1 MSNSRCRGCGAEI
14 VFVKSEK
21 GKFIPCDPKM
31 VPYWERPGA
40 AGKVVLQQNG
50 KVISCDFEGPRHELT
65 GFGYIS
71 HFSTCPRANAFRRKI

>member
-40 AGKVVLQQNG
+40 AGKVVLQE
-50 KVISCDFEGPRHELT
+50 S
-65 GFGYIS
+65 
-71 HFSTCPRANAFRRKI
+71 